1 MIRHLAERYPFDEAE
16 LEILVRCHDHIN
28 ESSRD
33 DFLMKLALASPYS
46 YFFLPE
52 EHPGDAMRDRV
63 SWIENYVLPAGFAN
77 ELRAAISIDAFVEY
91 ANQGEDKPLERFLEG
106 VADTGRRGTKEALKV
121 MYSLVDE
128 PQPREIADF
137 AVRLA
142 VASDVLVAPMVN
154 KETIMAKLEAY
165 EISIDALAESMTEFC
180 GGNPLSLQLFQDWA
194 EEKLPMLSTPLSTF
208 VHNLL
213 FHGHAYPKGRISYRC
228 PRLDQPS
235 DIFIHPCTT
244 PELVTLSFTSP
255 KFGGKVRGVCHIFCC
270 NFGRRM
276 LKTKTFS
283 RFFVILLQWKRLY
296 SSFYDGRSFNRMEY
310 SVLGYTGPTI
320 LLIRTSC
327 DNVLGAFAEA
337 PWKEHRE
344 FFGTN
349 DCFLFQLKPAVKV
362 LRAKGEGHNFMYLHS
377 DYFQGALAV
386 DGIPHGLGLG
396 GTISKPRLF
405 IPESFEHCTADY
417 LDKTFEPGELLP
429 PEALE
434 KFEIKCLELWGVG
447 GDEEIQKGLTGRA
460 EFRNKTKEMLEK
472 ARTVHDRSAFAK
484 DLKSGLLLGKLYDHQ
499 SYVRGRQDFAVDDK
513 HGGYKIEH

>member
-1 MIRHLAERYPFDEAE
+1 MAVPTA
-16 LEILVRCHDHIN
+16 V
-28 ESSRD
+28 
-33 DFLMKLALASPYS
+33 LALASPYTF
-46 YFFLPE
+46 FFLPE

-63 SWIENYVLPAGFAN
+63 SWIEDYVLPAGFAN
-77 ELRAAISIDAFVEY
+77 EFRAAISIDAFVEY
-91 ANQGEDKPLERFLEG
+91 ANQGEDKPLERFIEG
-106 VADTGRRGTKEALKV
+106 VADTGRRGTKEALRV
-121 MYSLVDE
+121 MYNLVDE

-142 VASDVLVAPMVN
+142 VASNLLVAPMVN
-154 KETIMAKLEAY
+154 KEATMAKLEAF
-165 EISIDALAESMTEFC
+165 ETSVDTLAESLTEFC
-180 GGNPLSLQLFQDWA
+180 GNSPLSLQLFQDWA
-194 EEKLPMLSTPLSTF
+194 EEKFPMLSAPLSTF

-213 FHGHAYPKGRISYRC
+213 FHGHAYPKERIPYQC
-228 PRLDQPS
+228 ARLDQPS
-235 DIFIHPCTT
+235 DVFVNPCTT
-244 PELVTLSFTSP
+244 PELVTVSFTSP
-255 KFGGKVRGVCHIFCC
+255 KFGGK
-270 NFGRRM
+270 
-276 LKTKTFS
+276 
-283 RFFVILLQWKRLY
+283 WKRLY

-320 LLIRTSC
+320 LLIRTTC

-344 FFGTN
+344 FFGTP
-349 DCFLFQLKPAVKV
+349 DCFLFQLKPALKV
-362 LRAKGEGHNFMYLHS
+362 LRAKGEDHNFMYLHS

-417 LDKTFEPGELLP
+417 LDKTFESGELLP

-447 GDEEIQKGLTGRA
+447 GDEEIQKGLRDRA

-472 ARTVHDRSAFAK
+472 ARTVHDKSAFAK

-499 SYVRGRQDFAVDDK
+499 EYVRGRQEFAVDDK
-513 HGGYKIEH
+513 HGGYKLEH